1 MTRRL
6 DATEFAQ
13 TRRLWLGTYMPAS
26 LKDMASWR
34 KDIQSGLAILRYM
47 EVLRVTTEGPP
58 EAQIDVRCTIHGD
71 NLPFEPVQADL
82 ERIWRDNLSEGLEAI
97 HMASSGEV
105 LGLSFAAI
113 TRDKSTVTGRITVA
127 RT

>member
-1 MTRRL
+1 M
-6 DATEFAQ
+6 A
-13 TRRLWLGTYMPAS
+13 AS
-26 LKDMASWR
+26 LKDLDSWR

-97 HMASSGEV
+97 HMASAGEV

-113 TRDKSTVTGRITVA
+113 TQDQSTVTGRITVA